1 MKAVARIRRTW
12 PMWVFGGAS
21 LLLAAWAG
29 SAASADAGGSSP
41 SAGHGGS
48 ETAESVRLQSHC
60 PMMGGVIDREVFTD
74 VDGKRI
80 YFCCAACI
88 EPFLEDAAAL
98 IAKMEDTGITF
109 DEAPLSQP
117 LCPVSGKDVERE
129 IHADYGESRVYFCSD
144 PCREEFERDP
154 EPYIHELSKDGVTLE
169 PAPGAAGGDGHN
181 HAHEEGG
188 QDHGHAQ
195 EEDGHDHG
203 HAHEEGGHDH
213 EHHGH

>member
-12 PMWVFGGAS
+12 PLWVFGGAS

-29 SAASADAGGSSP
+29 SAAPAAAGGSSP
-41 SAGHGGS
+41 PAGHGGAD
-48 ETAESVRLQSHC
+48 EAESVRLQTHC

-88 EPFLEDAAAL
+88 EPFLEDPAAL

-109 DEAPLSQP
+109 AEAPLSQP

-129 IHADYGESRVYFCSD
+129 IHADYGDSRVYFCSD
-144 PCREEFERDP
+144 TCREEFERDP
-154 EPYIHELSKDGVTLE
+154 DPYIHELSKDGVTLE
-169 PAPGAAGGDGHN
+169 PAPTAAGSDGHN
-181 HAHEEGG
+181 HAHE
-188 QDHGHAQ
+188 DDS
-195 EEDGHDHG
+195 DGRAHEHDGHG

-213 EHHGH
+213 EHHSH